1 MIQIVNCIVNFFIE
15 TIAAEAVCSGEESGA
30 EEDYQDQDYQNYQDY
45 QDYQDQDYQD
55 YQDQGSS
62 DDYYFEEGGGES
74 SFASSTSSAYSSSFS
89 SATSPPLTSSRPI
102 PRPSILDNSVRT
114 LTNLS
119 ASSLE
124 NLVPTYL
131 SPGGREGTSQGGK
144 SRRRPATRFEN
155 LLLPRNN
162 EKQQSRNFSPN
173 FLAKPGQ
180 TIGKKAP
187 TPELLRI
194 TDGLARPKSKTRKGK
209 AFFQKGAKVKQGKRP
224 PSRTPFPPK
233 TEDIERLRKWSS
245 WPGSISTTVRPRVGR
260 VQRER
265 EEKKEL
271 EEETSSSFPALRL
284 PVPSETSPSRPK
296 APSDFPTTKPFRGR
310 GLKKGLQLENRESED
325 NQFIAS
331 NSKGKQLQKQHN
343 KARKLFDAVFHNSR
357 AKKKSKSR
365 RRKKKFDGTITTS
378 APPFSQS
385 RVENK
390 TSQIKLSGFSVEGT
404 RGQAQLKSFRPEKK
418 RERGKGNFRNGSGRQ
433 QNSVDS
439 KTMSTKNAVLPST
452 PRFNRTRGGRENR
465 TILLEELPNNRL
477 RANVPKKSKAEK
489 AISPRSSKA
498 RSGVGRLGKALRKEV
513 VGKAVWTVEEWLRR
527 G

>member
-15 TIAAEAVCSGEESGA
+15 TIAAEAVCSGEENGA
-30 EEDYQDQDYQNYQDY
+30 EDDYQDQDYQNYQDY
-45 QDYQDQDYQD
+45 QD
-55 YQDQGSS
+55 QGSS
-62 DDYYFEEGGGES
+62 DDYYSEEGGGES

-162 EKQQSRNFSPN
+162 EKQQSRSFSPN
-173 FLAKPGQ
+173 GLAKPGQ

-194 TDGLARPKSKTRKGK
+194 TDGLARPKSKKRKGK
-209 AFFQKGAKVKQGKRP
+209 AFFQKVAKVKQGKRP
-224 PSRTPFPPK
+224 SSRSPFPPK

-265 EEKKEL
+265 EEKKEV
-271 EEETSSSFPALRL
+271 EVETSSSFPALRL

-296 APSDFPTTKPFRGR
+296 APSDFPAAKPIRGR
-310 GLKKGLQLENRESED
+310 GRKKELQLLNRGNED
-325 NQFIAS
+325 NQFVAS
-331 NSKGKQLQKQHN
+331 SSKGTQLQKQHN
-343 KARKLFDAVFHNSR
+343 KAGKLSNAVFHNTP

-385 RVENK
+385 RVEKK
-390 TSQIKLSGFSVEGT
+390 TSQIKLSGFSGEGT
-404 RGQAQLKSFRPEKK
+404 RAQDQLKSFQPEKK
-418 RERGKGNFRNGSGRQ
+418 RERDEGKLRNGPGRQ
-433 QNSVDS
+433 QNSVHS
-439 KTMSTKNAVLPST
+439 KMMSTKNLLLHST
-452 PRFNRTRGGRENR
+452 PRFNKTRGGREES
-465 TILLEELPNNRL
+465 TSLVEELPNNRL
-477 RANVPKKSKAEK
+477 RANVPKKSKAKK
-489 AISPRSSKA
+489 AISPRTSKA

-513 VGKAVWTVEEWLRR
+513 VGKAMWTVEEWLRR

>member
-1 MIQIVNCIVNFFIE
+1 MIQIVNCIVSFFIE
-15 TIAAEAVCSGEESGA
+15 TIAAEAVCSGEENGA
-30 EEDYQDQDYQNYQDY
+30 EE
-45 QDYQDQDYQD
+45 DYQDQDYQD

-89 SATSPPLTSSRPI
+89 SATSPSSTSSRPI

-131 SPGGREGTSQGGK
+131 SPGRREGISQGGK

-162 EKQQSRNFSPN
+162 EKQQSRSFSPN
-173 FLAKPGQ
+173 GLAKPGQ

-187 TPELLRI
+187 TLELLRI
-194 TDGLARPKSKTRKGK
+194 TDGLARPKSKKRKGK
-209 AFFQKGAKVKQGKRP
+209 AFFQKEAKVKQGKRP
-224 PSRTPFPPK
+224 PPRSLFPPK
-233 TEDIERLRKWSS
+233 TEDIERLRNWSS

-265 EEKKEL
+265 EGKKV
-271 EEETSSSFPALRL
+271 EEQTSSSFPALRL
-284 PVPSETSPSRPK
+284 PVPSETSVSRPN
-296 APSDFPTTKPFRGR
+296 ALSDFPAAKPFRGR
-310 GLKKGLQLENRESED
+310 ARKKELQQLLNRESED

-331 NSKGKQLQKQHN
+331 NSKGIQSQKQHN
-343 KARKLFDAVFHNSR
+343 KAGKLSNAVFHNTPAR
-357 AKKKSKSR
+357 KKSKSR

-378 APPFSQS
+378 APNFSQS
-385 RVENK
+385 HIEKK

-404 RGQAQLKSFRPEKK
+404 RAQMQLKSFQPEKK
-418 RERGKGNFRNGSGRQ
+418 RERDEGNIRNGSGRQ
-433 QNSVDS
+433 QNSVHS
-439 KTMSTKNAVLPST
+439 KIMSTKNLLRHST
-452 PRFNRTRGGRENR
+452 PRFNKTRGGREDR
-465 TILLEELPNNRL
+465 TSLVEELPNNRL
-477 RANVPKKSKAEK
+477 RANVPKKSKAKK
-489 AISPRSSKA
+489 AISPRTSKA
-498 RSGVGRLGKALRKEV
+498 RGGVGRLGKALRKEV
-513 VGKAVWTVEEWLRR
+513 VGKAMWTVEEWLRR

>member
-15 TIAAEAVCSGEESGA
+15 TIAAEAVCSGEENGA
-30 EEDYQDQDYQNYQDY
+30 LEDYQDQDYQN
-45 QDYQDQDYQD
+45 YQD

-89 SATSPPLTSSRPI
+89 SATSPSLTSSRPI

-162 EKQQSRNFSPN
+162 EKQQSRSFSPN
-173 FLAKPGQ
+173 GLAKPGQ

-187 TPELLRI
+187 TLELLRI

-224 PSRTPFPPK
+224 SSRSPFPPK

-284 PVPSETSPSRPK
+284 PVPSETSTSRSK

-310 GLKKGLQLENRESED
+310 GRKKELQLENRESED

-404 RGQAQLKSFRPEKK
+404 RGQAQLKSFQPEKK

-433 QNSVDS
+433 QNSMDS
-439 KTMSTKNAVLPST
+439 KTMSTKNPVLPST
-452 PRFNRTRGGRENR
+452 PRFNRNRGGRENR

-477 RANVPKKSKAEK
+477 RANVPKKRKAKK
-489 AISPRSSKA
+489 AISPRTSKG
-498 RSGVGRLGKALRKEV
+498 RNGVGRLGKALRKEV
-513 VGKAVWTVEEWLRR
+513 VGKAMWTVKEWLRR